1 MSLNGSRKVLPTSA
15 EARSGS
21 QCHLS
26 AITEE
31 RGKVIWDQGF
41 GRTSFFW
48 VQPVAVIVP
57 PSARAIKVQ
66 IKQAGA
72 GWVLGVQVAVSPL
85 LACFLCVSGIKHKVL
100 HDEDGR
106 WVLSFVAWR
115 KPLGGPVRGRGPS
128 LCPQDSALN
137 RDTSTS
143 LQVGRQPHTRNTH
156 GIRLFLS
163 LFNPVFLLHTHTHVP
178 LSGASVLTG
187 PDV

>member
-1 MSLNGSRKVLPTSA
+1 MRM
-15 EARSGS
+15 
-21 QCHLS
+21 
-26 AITEE
+26 
-31 RGKVIWDQGF
+31 
-41 GRTSFFW
+41 
-48 VQPVAVIVP
+48 
-57 PSARAIKVQ
+57 
-66 IKQAGA
+66 GA
-72 GWVLGVQVAVSPL
+72 GDSPL
-85 LACFLCVSGIKHKVL
+85 L
-100 HDEDGR
+100 
-106 WVLSFVAWR
+106 
-115 KPLGGPVRGRGPS
+115 LGGSHWGVQLEGGGP